1 MNSIELQSRIDFYN
15 NLTSSA
21 RFTRQMYDIAVN
33 DAMMEYIDEQF
44 GDDDNAD
51 PKNFQWVQQIKDNL
65 YTLIAATAP
74 VVTPGVII
82 TTPYS
87 TVGTATFPNP
97 ADYKNLIYLQ
107 TTIGGITSYS
117 RPTTFNEIG
126 PLLQDSFK
134 KPTNSKLY
142 HIESS
147 TGYTL
152 YKGSTGTVTV
162 VMLYL
167 KIPATFTIGDESQ
180 VISPPTVLTNALVYY
195 ALETTVFNS
204 VTYEMGDSITG
215 NGVTALS
222 SGRVILSTNTVTCSL
237 PPETHEKIAK
247 MSSQKMLKTISDYEG
262 SMAIQ
267 SEADKS

>member
-180 VISPPTVLTNALVYY
+180 IITSGGTLVNLSVYY
-195 ALETTVFNS
+195 ATEISVYAGTT
-204 VTYEMGDSITG
+204 YYMGDSITG
-215 NGVTALS
+215 TGAVLT
-222 SGRVILSTNTVTCSL
+222 SGAVILASNTTTCAL

-247 MSSQKMLKTISDYEG
+247 LSSSKMLATISDIEQ
-262 SMAIQ
+262 SAAIQ
-267 SEADKS
+267 NEADRS